1 MKKSLLMC
9 AAVAAVTAANAQ
21 DVALKSGLST
31 SDLSNAISAKEVVK
45 PSSSIAPQFAP
56 RKSYED
62 GVFYSTP
69 KGSFQ
74 LVNPNYCY
82 LFLPPYKE
90 VKFINKSTDKAST
103 SWQLNGRD
111 LPAEV
116 IDEDNNLKYTLES
129 LSTNA
134 LFYPPTLV
142 APQKVAFTFGKS
154 DAKQTGIVHAQK
166 GWNAA
171 VYDIGLT
178 GLYHAWMKD
187 ENAWLFG
194 TSTRTIDGKDMTP
207 KVFRQ
212 RFDKPAGPTNI
223 ERYICYF
230 DSKSEFPFSGEN
242 KVTFTMY
249 KDKGDGV
256 KGDVM
261 AVYTF
266 GKENIITEE
275 KDPRGYYSWDAS
287 KGEGYGQAYLE
298 NTMTDEFG
306 NSLPVVVKDAFI
318 MEVTGMDQDGM
329 DFGFNFTKPAAVP
342 MSEYYPTEVD
352 YVDGDGNVQT
362 LTLEVQSGGHFNI
375 LFGFSIGMDGIK
387 PFGEG
392 MQYGEAPVEGGQ
404 VPFKYTFSDGKLAG
418 FTAFNKADTWVDED
432 GNNRYELIPAQEGGY
447 DWLEYEMDNSL
458 DIADKEENGQKSVYS
473 YLTIF
478 NFQAQPLPAGTEGR
492 VATYYIKGVKG
503 AEQAFHI
510 AQGSGSIVA
519 GIDAPTVETGKAN
532 KATFNLSGQRV
543 NDSYKGIV
551 IENGK
556 KVIK

>member
-21 DVALKSGLST
+21 DVAVKSGLSM
-31 SDLSNAISAKEVVK
+31 SDLSNAISTKEVVK
-45 PSSSIAPQFAP
+45 ASTSIAPRFAP

-62 GVFYSTP
+62 GVFYATP

-74 LVNPNYCY
+74 LVNNKYCY

-90 VKFINKSTDKAST
+90 VKFINKSTDKSST
-103 SWQLNGRD
+103 SWQINNTNV
-111 LPAEV
+111 PAEMV
-116 IDEDNNLKYTLES
+116 DGDNNLKYTLS
-129 LSTNA
+129 GLQTNA
-134 LFYPPTLV
+134 LFFAPSLT

-154 DAKQTGIVHAQK
+154 DATQTGIVHAQD
-166 GWNAA
+166 GWPAA

-178 GLYHAWMKD
+178 GLFHAWLQ
-187 ENAWLFG
+187 EEGVWLFG

-207 KVFRQ
+207 TVFRQ
-212 RFDKPAGPTNI
+212 RFDKPAGPTRINK
-223 ERYICYF
+223 YICYF
-230 DSKSEFPFSGEN
+230 DSKSELPFSGDN
-242 KVTFTMY
+242 KITFTMY
-249 KDKGDGV
+249 KDKGNGV

-266 GKENIITEE
+266 GKENITTAD
-275 KDPRGYYSWDAS
+275 KDPRGKYTWDAS
-287 KGEGYGQAYLE
+287 KGEGFGYANLE
-298 NTMTDEFG
+298 NTLVDEFG
-306 NSLPVVVKDAFI
+306 NPLPVVVKDAFI
-318 MEVTGMDQDGM
+318 MEVTGMNQDGM
-329 DFGFNFTKPAAVP
+329 DLGFNFTEPARIP
-342 MSEYYPTEVD
+342 MNEYYPTEID

-362 LTLEVQSGGHFNI
+362 LTQEVQNGGHFN
-375 LFGFSIGMDGIK
+375 LFFAFSISMDGIK

-392 MQYGEAPVEGGQ
+392 IQYGVAPVEGGQ
-404 VPFKYTFSDGKLAG
+404 VPFNFTFNDGKQAG
-418 FTAFNKADTWVDED
+418 FTAFNKANSWTDAD
-432 GNNRYELIPAQEGGY
+432 GNNLYELIPEQEGGY

-458 DIADKEENGQKSVYS
+458 DVADKEEDGKKSVYS
-473 YLTIF
+473 YITIL
-478 NFQAQPLPAGTEGR
+478 NFTAQALPAGTEGR
-492 VATYYIKGVKG
+492 VATYYIKGVNG

-510 AQGSGSIVA
+510 AQGSGPIVD
-519 GIDAPTVETGKAN
+519 GIETPTVETVKAN